1 LIELILGGTRAGKS
15 RVAELRARSAFLNN
29 PQQYKNLLYVATAEI
44 YDNEIAERIKH
55 HQQRRSDHWQL
66 IEEPLKLGSVL
77 NQHNHSD
84 TIILIEC
91 LTMWLTNLLC
101 EPEAELDSDIENS
114 SFFSEK
120 KQFIEQLQ
128 RSEARIIIVSNETG
142 LGIVPL
148 GELTRRYVDEAGMLH
163 QLLAKMSER
172 VTLVVAG
179 LEHDLKAPAV

>member
-1 LIELILGGTRAGKS
+1 MIELIIGGTRAGKS

-29 PQQYKNLLYVATAEI
+29 PQQYNNLLYVATAKI

-66 IEEPLKLGSVL
+66 IEEPLKLASVL
-77 NQHNHSD
+77 SKHNRSD

-101 EPEAELDSDIENS
+101 EPEAELEDS
-114 SFFSEK
+114 SFLSEK
-120 KQFIEQLQ
+120 KQFIEQLEQ
-128 RSEARIIIVSNETG
+128 SQARIIIVSNETG
-142 LGIVPL
+142 LGIVPM

-179 LEHDLKAPAV
+179 LEHDLKVPVL